1 MLEVNMFKKI
11 SLIILF
17 ILVLLTVIYLIF
29 WKDEPGQNQSPSTN
43 EEAQNT
49 DEGENSEETY
59 TIDEIFSK
67 AKDGM
72 IIDTPFVAGQTE
84 KNEVIEAFGEP
95 KQLDRTTVADY
106 ANYPN
111 KDVTIGYQNSII
123 VDLRSYHEKLQK
135 IHYEQIL
142 DSLGEPQEVKYYQD
156 QDYDQIILIYKVNEA
171 FQLKWV
177 LDKPTDDKPNPNVHH
192 ISVVAMK
199 TREENK
205 ETDVT
210 EQLEHM
216 SLDEKLG
223 QLIFAG
229 VSGTELSDEEKQ
241 LIHDYKVGGIIF
253 NIHNITSPSQTVNY
267 INQLKAENTDN
278 IPLFFGIDQEGGRV
292 AKIPGD
298 LKALPTNLE
307 IGEINNSDFSFEY
320 GNILGKLVRSF
331 GFNVNFAPV
340 LDINSN
346 PNNPVIG
353 DRSFGNNPDL
363 VSKLGIQTMKGIQD
377 ENIIPTIKH
386 FPGHGDTSVDSHL
399 ELPVVNKTLEELEAL
414 ELIPFE
420 NAINEGA
427 DMVMI
432 AHILLPK
439 LDEKFPSSMSKVVI
453 TELLREKLGFSGVV
467 ITDDMTM
474 EAITDHYDIV
484 DASVESIK
492 AGTDIIM
499 VAHHY
504 ENIIKVIS
512 SLKTAVEAGEIS
524 EERIDESVTR
534 ILKLKRKYK
543 IDNSSVHEV
552 DIHDLNQQIENVLNK
567 YMN

>member
-1 MLEVNMFKKI
+1 M
-11 SLIILF
+11 
-17 ILVLLTVIYLIF
+17 
-29 WKDEPGQNQSPSTN
+29 
-43 EEAQNT
+43 
-49 DEGENSEETY
+49 
-59 TIDEIFSK
+59 
-67 AKDGM
+67 
-72 IIDTPFVAGQTE
+72 
-84 KNEVIEAFGEP
+84 
-95 KQLDRTTVADY
+95 
-106 ANYPN
+106 
-111 KDVTIGYQNSII
+111 
-123 VDLRSYHEKLQK
+123 
-135 IHYEQIL
+135 
-142 DSLGEPQEVKYYQD
+142 
-156 QDYDQIILIYKVNEA
+156 
-171 FQLKWV
+171 
-177 LDKPTDDKPNPNVHH
+177 
-192 ISVVAMK
+192 
-199 TREENK
+199 
-205 ETDVT
+205 
-210 EQLEHM
+210 
-216 SLDEKLG
+216 
-223 QLIFAG
+223 
-229 VSGTELSDEEKQ
+229 
-241 LIHDYKVGGIIF
+241 
-253 NIHNITSPSQTVNY
+253 NY

-320 GNILGKLVRSF
+320 GNILGNLVRSF

-474 EAITDHYDIV
+474 EAITDHYDIG